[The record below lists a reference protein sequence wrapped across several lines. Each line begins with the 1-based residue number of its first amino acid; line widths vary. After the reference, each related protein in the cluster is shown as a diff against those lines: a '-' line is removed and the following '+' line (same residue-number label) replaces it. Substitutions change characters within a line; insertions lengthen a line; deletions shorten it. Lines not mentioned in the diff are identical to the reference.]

1 MEQLVL
7 LLLFGAIALIQW
19 LVKKSAEMREQRKNE
34 KQAQWGEEGDVFREA
49 REVERPADS
58 QAGDPD
64 ASMRKLMEALGL
76 PQEAPP
82 PPVPQRQP
90 TPPPM
95 PQAPA
100 SPIPPVR
107 PAPKFAERP
116 SPKVPEKPAFRLPEK
131 PLVTAAKL
139 GVPAARSKPFD
150 TVPEKKPV
158 FSIRELLASPDSMKK
173 AVILS
178 EIIGSPKALKS

>member
-19 LVKKSAEMREQRKNE
+19 LVKKSAEMREQRKSE
-34 KQAQWGEEGDVFREA
+34 KQAQWREEQDVFREA
-49 REVERPADS
+49 REVERPAGS
-58 QAGDPD
+58 QSDDPD

-90 TPPPM
+90 IPPPL
-95 PQAPA
+95 PQVSATPT
-100 SPIPPVR
+100 PQVR
-107 PAPKFAERP
+107 PAQKFADRS
-116 SPKVPEKPAFRLPEK
+116 SPKVSEKPASKLPEK
-131 PLVTAAKL
+131 PFVAAAKL
-139 GVPAARSKPFD
+139 AKSKPMAA
-150 TVPEKKPV
+150 VSEKKPD
-158 FSIRELLASPDSMKK
+158 FSIRELLASPDSLKK

>member
-19 LVKKSAEMREQRKNE
+19 LVKKSAEMREQRKRE
-34 KQAQWGEEGDVFREA
+34 QQAQRQGEPDIF
-49 REVERPADS
+49 REVEPPAPR
-58 QAGDPD
+58 QAEDPD

-90 TPPPM
+90 VPPPL
-95 PQAPA
+95 PQASA
-100 SPIPPVR
+100 PPVPQLR

-116 SPKVPEKPAFRLPEK
+116 TPKIPEKPAFKLPEK
-131 PLVTAAKL
+131 PFITAAKL
-139 GVPAARSKPFD
+139 GVPAAKSKPFD
-150 TVPEKKPV
+150 PSPEKKPD

-178 EIIGSPKALKS
+178 EIIGSPKALRS

>member
-131 PLVTAAKL
+131 PLVTAAK
-139 GVPAARSKPFD
+139 VAKSKPIAA
-150 TVPEKKPV
+150 VSEKKPD